1 MQSSAVASRAEAFCR
16 RFGVSVPILLAPMA
30 GACPVPLSAALAN
43 AGSMGAMGAVLSS
56 SADIGRWMDDFR
68 AASSGPAQVNL
79 WMPDP
84 VPARDVAAEAASRA
98 FLAQWGPEVPASAAD
113 ATPADF
119 EEQFAALLAAR
130 PAVASTIMG
139 VLLPRHV
146 QQLKDAG
153 IAWIACATTLSEA
166 RAAQDAGADA
176 VVAQGAEAG
185 GHRGSFDP
193 AMAERQLVGL
203 FALLPRLADQLQ
215 IPVIAAGGIADGR
228 GIAAALTLGASAVQI
243 GTAFLRTPEAAIAS
257 AWPTA
262 GRQRTGRYL
271 ADPRLQWSPGPWPG
285 DAPRRCRRRRP
296 RAASIPGAA
305 RPDRP
310 DAQAGGAGQSSRSD
324 AGLGR
329 AVGVDGTGAAGR
341 RRAARHV
348 GTGAGTAAMMVSCN
362 GRAAQVK
369 DLLPALVNY
378 GHFTSLQVRGG
389 AVQGWTCIWRGC
401 HRLRANCSAANW
413 TRCRYRHGWRR
424 HCSSQGRS
432 MPRCG

>member
-1 MQSSAVASRAEAFCR
+1 MVACPKRWAVMQSSAVTSRIEAFCR

-30 GACPVPLSAALAN
+30 GACPVPLSAVLAN

-68 AASSGPAQVNL
+68 AASTGPAQVNL
-79 WMPDP
+79 WVPDP
-84 VPARDVAAEAASRA
+84 APTRDVAAEAASRA
-98 FLAQWGPEVPASAAD
+98 FLAQWGSDVPASAAD

-139 VLLPRHV
+139 VLLPHHV

-185 GHRGSFDP
+185 GHRGAFDP

-203 FALLPRLADQLQ
+203 FALLPRLADHLQ

-257 AWPTA
+257 AWADGLAASEPEDTWPTRA
-262 GRQRTGRYL
+262 FSGRLGRGL
-271 ADPRLQWSPGPWPG
+271 ATAYVRAAAADGAP
-285 DAPRRCRRRRP
+285 APRPYPVQRGLTAPMRRQ
-296 RAASIPGAA
+296 AAQENRLAA
-305 RPDRP
+305 M
-310 DAQAGGAGQSSRSD
+310 QAWAGQS
-324 AGLGR
+324 AWM
-329 AVGVDGTGAAGR
+329 APAQPAADVLRG
-341 RRAARHV
+341 
-348 GTGAGTAAMMVSCN
+348 MWEQ
-362 GRAAQVK
+362 AQA
-369 DLLPALVNY
+369 LL
-378 GHFTSLQVRGG
+378 R
-389 AVQGWTCIWRGC
+389 
-401 HRLRANCSAANW
+401 
-413 TRCRYRHGWRR
+413 
-424 HCSSQGRS
+424 
-432 MPRCG
+432 